1 VAGKADATATFAINL
16 EDGTSGA
23 AQSATKALEQL
34 RSTIDSDTK
43 ALAAMQKSMKGL
55 QSGTSVNIAQ
65 FRELKAKIDAKKQ
78 SISAAEAS
86 YLSLGGTYGA
96 TGRSSARL
104 ASFMDKLTASTNAV
118 GGPVQGLTSRVG
130 GLGSVLKAGGAV
142 LGLVALAAAMVAV
155 TVAAVA
161 GAGALAKYGIA
172 QADARRNEQLHLEGL
187 TKLRNWYGLA
197 AGNADEMQ
205 SSIDRVSGA
214 TSLGRA
220 ELGKYTDQLYKMGL
234 RGANL
239 DQALEGVALKAQVQG
254 EAAANAFAGWAAGA
268 AMAGGSV
275 KRLTDDVKARLGGI
289 AAKQM
294 LSLGVQSKKLGE
306 SFDALF
312 SGLKIEG
319 LLRGLSSVTSM
330 FSQAN
335 ASGQA
340 LKSMITVM
348 FGPLINGAESAGL
361 VVKRFFQ
368 GMVIGALTIGIALL
382 KVRNWFKAT
391 FGSPEILKGFDLQKA
406 AVYAGVIAV
415 GALAAE
421 LTIAGAAMAA
431 LAGYL
436 AVVLLPIYKF
446 GKAAYDVYNVFASID
461 WSELGTNLV
470 QGIVRGVKGGAR
482 WVIDAV
488 RGLGESAM
496 AAFKSKLG
504 IASPSKMFAKLGV
517 TLPQGVQAGIER
529 GKPGLDRDVAELV
542 DVPELAAPGAKQGP
556 AAPAAPG
563 AKQGPAAT
571 GPIAFHFGEFHF
583 HGTGQ
588 TREWAQEFRQRL
600 AEELETVV
608 VQLGGRLP
616 GTV

>member
-55 QSGTSVNIAQ
+55 QGGTSVNIAQ

-78 SISAAEAS
+78 SIADANAA
-86 YLSLGGTYGA
+86 YLSLGGTFGA

-104 ASFMDKLTASTNAV
+104 SSFMDQLRASTNAV
-118 GGPVQGLTSRVG
+118 GGPLQGLTSQVG
-130 GLGSVLKAGGAV
+130 GLGSMLKAGGAV
-142 LGLVALAAAMVAV
+142 LGVVALAAGIAAL
-155 TVAAVA
+155 TVAAIA
-161 GAGALAKYGIA
+161 GAAALTKYGIA

-187 TKLRNWYGLA
+187 TKLRNWYGIA
-197 AGNADEMQ
+197 AGNADAMQ
-205 SSIDRVSGA
+205 SSIDRVSGS

-239 DQALEGVALKAQVQG
+239 EQALEGVAIKAQVQG
-254 EAAANAFAGWAAGA
+254 EAAATAFAGWAAGA

-275 KRLTDDVKARLGGI
+275 KALTDDVKARLGGI

-319 LLRGLSSVTSM
+319 VLRGLASVTTM
-330 FSQAN
+330 FSQAH

-382 KVRNWFKAT
+382 KVRNWFKST

-406 AVYAGVIAV
+406 AVYAGVVAV
-415 GALAAE
+415 GALAGGLA
-421 LTIAGAAMAA
+421 LAAAGAGLLGAA
-431 LAGYL
+431 LV
-436 AVVLLPIYKF
+436 VVLAPIYKF
-446 GKAAYDVYNVFASID
+446 GKAAYEVYSVFADMD
-461 WSELGTNLV
+461 WSALGTNLV

-488 RGLGESAM
+488 KGLGESAM
-496 AAFKSKLG
+496 SAFKQKLG

-517 TLPQGVQAGIER
+517 TLPQGVQAGIAR
-529 GKPGLDRDVAELV
+529 GKPGLDQDVSELV
-542 DVPELAAPGAKQGP
+542 EVPQAPEQGR
-556 AAPAAPG
+556 AAPAQTTKAAPASSSTPVSVQVTIGDIVMSRG
-563 AKQGPAAT
+563 AKTP
-571 GPIAFHFGEFHF
+571 HD
-583 HGTGQ
+583 
-588 TREWAQEFRQRL
+588 WAQEFRRNLVQ
-600 AEELETVV
+600 ELETALA
-608 VQLGGRLP
+608 QLGGRMP
-616 GTV
+616 GAV